1 MVILLSLQKRIL
13 MHVISK
19 RILKK
24 YWEKHNDSEQQLT
37 TWFSETKNAIWRT
50 PNDIKKEYVKA
61 SIIGDNR
68 VVFNI
73 CGNKYRLVVK
83 INYERG
89 WVFIKFIGTH
99 KEYDKIDPEKI

>member
-1 MVILLSLQKRIL
+1 

-19 RILKK
+19 RALIAF
-24 YWEKHNDSEQQLT
+24 WEKHSDSRQQLI
-37 TWFSETKNAIWRT
+37 TWHAEAKKGIWRS
-50 PNDIKKEYVKA
+50 PNDIKKEYVQA

-73 CGNKYRLVVK
+73 CGNNYRLVVK

-89 WVFIKFIGTH
+89 WVFIRFIGTH
-99 KEYDKIDPEKI
+99 KEYDKINAEKI